1 MATKV
6 TKQSVTVK
14 DVPAS
19 ELVKAYAAHLKREG
33 KLEVP
38 KWVDLVKTSNV
49 HELGPLDADWF
60 YVRAASILR
69 RLYLRSAGV
78 KSFRVV
84 YGKKSNPGGSTGHHV
99 DANASIIRKALQA
112 LEKLQLVEKAKV
124 KGRKLT
130 PKGRAEL
137 DRIAGQ
143 VFAEY
148 KPEIPMSL

>member
-38 KWVDLVKTSNV
+38 KWADLVKTSNI

-60 YVRAASILR
+60 YVRAGIILAFF
-69 RLYLRSAGV
+69 SV
-78 KSFRVV
+78 SFFVFF
-84 YGKKSNPGGSTGHHV
+84 T
-99 DANASIIRKALQA
+99 
-112 LEKLQLVEKAKV
+112 EKWF
-124 KGRKLT
+124 
-130 PKGRAEL
+130 
-137 DRIAGQ
+137 ISM
-143 VFAEY
+143 F
-148 KPEIPMSL
+148 

>member
-38 KWVDLVKTSNV
+38 KWADLVKTSNI

-60 YVRAASILR
+60 YVRAGIILAFFSVS
-69 RLYLRSAGV
+69 LFVFFTEKWLTTVFLNNSSMLI
-78 KSFRVV
+78 SF
-84 YGKKSNPGGSTGHHV
+84 
-99 DANASIIRKALQA
+99 I
-112 LEKLQLVEKAKV
+112 
-124 KGRKLT
+124 
-130 PKGRAEL
+130 
-137 DRIAGQ
+137 
-143 VFAEY
+143 
-148 KPEIPMSL
+148 